1 MSIGHSNSVIAKLG
15 LLLLTLILMVSCG
28 TAEPTATPLPATA
41 TRITLEPTHTPLP
54 PTATLAPPT
63 ATSAPP
69 TATTVPPTDTAI
81 LPTRTNTPDTT
92 LSESLYED
100 EIAQA
105 EAILDACDR
114 PDLPGGYA
122 VAIIKDGK
130 VVFKK
135 AYGWANC
142 EYDIPFTS
150 STVFDFASVAKQ
162 FTGYAI
168 ASLVSQG
175 KISLDDDIRQYIPE
189 LPDFGET
196 ITVKHLLYHTSGI
209 RDWVA
214 LVKLSGRNGTDVIT
228 DEFLMNI
235 VMHQR
240 ELNFKP
246 GERFLYSNTGY
257 FLLAQIVSR
266 VTGQSFREWTDE
278 NIFEPL
284 GMQDTL
290 FLDDY
295 SEIIEGR
302 ASSYKHGPNGTFANY
317 PSNLTAYGCS
327 SLLST
332 VDDMAK
338 WVMNYEERR
347 IGGEDLW
354 DMMLE
359 KGVLNDGQKID
370 YGFGLSLGSYHGVR
384 TYGHGGGW
392 GGYVCQITHFPSQ
405 RFALIFVSNRNPSG
419 IYVEQDIYDT
429 FLARKPSGQV
439 PTIVSRT
446 EVAVEPAI
454 LEEYVGMY
462 GQDSFIIRV
471 ERLDNSLVIHQPMD
485 PNIRVYPESTT
496 KFFLKDGVVQYSFQ
510 RDGEGQ
516 VNQLTIHTSQGG
528 EFQFDK
534 LDPKVSGYD
543 NVEGLLGEYYSDEL
557 ETTYR
562 IGIRE
567 DQLVVT
573 HFQNEE
579 VFLVRVDQDHYFGD
593 VWWFSE
599 VEFIGNKDNDVIGFR
614 LNADQ
619 DSVQNLLFVK
629 R

>member
-1 MSIGHSNSVIAKLG
+1 MFAHYKFIAAV
-15 LLLLTLILMVSCG
+15 TVVLILCVGCG
-28 TAEPTATPLPATA
+28 KSEPIATSVPATA
-41 TRITLEPTHTPLP
+41 TRMALEPTHAPLRPTATPVP
-54 PTATLAPPT
+54 PTATAIPPAPTQTPVSPSPT
-63 ATSAPP
+63 PVPP
-69 TATTVPPTDTAI
+69 TATTVPRTYTAVS
-81 LPTRTNTPDTT
+81 PTR
-92 LSESLYED
+92 
-100 EIAQA
+100 IAQV
-105 EAILDACDR
+105 EALLDACEQ
-114 PDLPGGYA
+114 PDTPGGYA

-135 AYGWANC
+135 SYGCANC
-142 EYDIPFTS
+142 EHDIPFTS

-162 FTGYAI
+162 FTGYAV
-168 ASLVSQG
+168 ASLVEQG
-175 KISLDDDIRQYIPE
+175 QLSLDDDIRQYLPE

-196 ITVKHLLYHTSGI
+196 ITVRHLLYHTSGI

-214 LVKLSGRNGTDVIT
+214 LVKLSGRSETDVIT

-235 VMHQR
+235 VTHQR

-278 NIFEPL
+278 NIFDPL
-284 GMQDTL
+284 GMHDTL

-295 SEIIEGR
+295 SEIVEGR
-302 ASSYKHGPNGTFANY
+302 ASSYKHGPSGTFANY

-332 VDDMAK
+332 LDDMAK

-347 IGGEDLW
+347 IGGDDVW

-359 KGVLNDGQKID
+359 KGVLKDGQEVD
-370 YGFGLSLGSYHGVR
+370 YGFGLMLGNYRGIK

-392 GGYVCQITHFPSQ
+392 GGYVCQITYFPSQ

-419 IYVEQDIYDT
+419 AYVEADIYDI
-429 FLARKPSGQV
+429 FLGRKSSSQV
-439 PTIVSRT
+439 PKIVSRT
-446 EVAVEPAI
+446 EVAVEPDI

-471 ERLDNSLVIHQPMD
+471 ERLNNSLLIHQPWD
-485 PNIRVYPESTT
+485 PNIRVYPESTN
-496 KFFLKDGVVQYSFQ
+496 KFFLKDGVEQYSFQ
-510 RDGEGQ
+510 RDGAGQ
-516 VNQLTIHTSQGG
+516 VNQLTIHISQGG
-528 EFQFDK
+528 EFQLGK
-534 LDPKVSGYD
+534 LEPKVSGYD
-543 NVEGLLGEYYSDEL
+543 DIEALLGEYYSDEL

-562 IGIRE
+562 IEIRE
-567 DQLVVT
+567 DQLVVV
-573 HFQNEE
+573 HFQNKE
-579 VFLVRVDQDHYFGD
+579 VFLVPVDQDHYLGD
-593 VWWFSE
+593 TWWFSE
-599 VEFIGNKDNDVIGFR
+599 VEFIRDKDNDVIGFR

-619 DSVQNLLFVK
+619 DSIQNLLFVK
-629 R
+629 K